1 MNPTQTQ
8 IIALNTPLKA
18 GEKQY
23 LEITLRPPMLK
34 DIRSIQRGSGTE
46 LDATIALVARLT
58 DGEVPEQALEQ
69 ITNPKDWQA
78 ITEAVNTFLTPWNP
92 SKD

>member
-1 MNPTQTQ
+1 MNPIQTQ
-8 IIALNTPLKA
+8 IITLNTPLKA
-18 GEKQY
+18 GDKQY

-34 DIRSIQRGSGTE
+34 DIRAIQKGSGTE
-46 LDATIALVARLT
+46 LDATISLVARLS
-58 DGEVPEQALEQ
+58 DGGVPEQALEQ
-69 ITNPKDWQA
+69 ITDPGDWQA